1 MVFGWEKRKV
11 NELKKKKKICLIE
24 EKIERMNNVIYKKLH
39 QIKKN

>member
-1 MVFGWEKRKV
+1 MVIGWENRKV
-11 NELKKKKKICLIE
+11 NELKKKNCLIE